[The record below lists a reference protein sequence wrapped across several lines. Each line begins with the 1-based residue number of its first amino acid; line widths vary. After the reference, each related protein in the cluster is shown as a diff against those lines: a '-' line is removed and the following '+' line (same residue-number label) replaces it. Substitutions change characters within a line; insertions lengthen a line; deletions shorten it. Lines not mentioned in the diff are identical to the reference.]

1 MDNLINALQGQV
13 DCQAVNQTC
22 RTSTEES
29 KGYSTLALLDAYEKD
44 VYIERLWED
53 LY

>member
-1 MDNLINALQGQV
+1 MDNLINASLVQDVCQV
-13 DCQAVNQTC
+13 VNQTC

-44 VYIERLWED
+44 VYLERLWED

>member
-13 DCQAVNQTC
+13 DCRAVNQTY

-29 KGYSTLALLDAYEKD
+29 KVSSTLALLDAYEKD

>member
-1 MDNLINALQGQV
+1 MDNLINASLVQDVCQV
-13 DCQAVNQTC
+13 VNQTC

-29 KGYSTLALLDAYEKD
+29 KVSSILALLDAYEKD

>member
-1 MDNLINALQGQV
+1 MVNSINVLQEQV
-13 DCQAVNQTC
+13 DCQVVNQTC
-22 RTSTEES
+22 KTSTVES
-29 KGYSTLALLDAYEKD
+29 KSYSTLALLDAYEKD

>member
-1 MDNLINALQGQV
+1 MDNLINALRGQV
-13 DCQAVNQTC
+13 DCRAVNQTC

>member
-1 MDNLINALQGQV
+1 MDNLINASLVQV
-13 DCQAVNQTC
+13 DCRAVNQTC

-29 KGYSTLALLDAYEKD
+29 KVSSILALLDAYEKD
-44 VYIERLWED
+44 VYLERLWED